1 MGKAALIF
9 LCLALVV
16 ALFAGFTFL
25 MPPVSAGLQIA
36 AGE

>member
-1 MGKAALIF
+1 MGKAALVF

-16 ALFAGFTFL
+16 VSIAGFTFL